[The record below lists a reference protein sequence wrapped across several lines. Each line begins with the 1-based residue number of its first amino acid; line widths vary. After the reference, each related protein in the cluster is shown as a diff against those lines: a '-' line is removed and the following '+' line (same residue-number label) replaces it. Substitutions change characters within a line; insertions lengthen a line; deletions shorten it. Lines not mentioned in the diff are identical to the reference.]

1 MDNFLNLIL
10 GLFHHIRPKEASF
23 TRFRPIQLSGEGH
36 PSLMGTKFQSYSM
49 DDAGTSFRG
58 TVTQDGKEV
67 DSFLVENME
76 EDDLLVGCP
85 LEDSTMGKP
94 VSQESALAVQMVQ

>member
-1 MDNFLNLIL
+1 
-10 GLFHHIRPKEASF
+10 
-23 TRFRPIQLSGEGH
+23 
-36 PSLMGTKFQSYSM
+36 MGTKFQSYSM